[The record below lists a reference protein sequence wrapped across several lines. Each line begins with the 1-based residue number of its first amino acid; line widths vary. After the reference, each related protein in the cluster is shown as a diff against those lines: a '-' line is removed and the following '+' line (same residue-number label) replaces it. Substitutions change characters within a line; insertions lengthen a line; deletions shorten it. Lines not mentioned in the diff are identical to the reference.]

1 MRFWVSRPVIIAIS
15 RLFLDSLSGRLSM
28 QKKHC
33 PVCNK
38 EVYWLVHH
46 LYNVTDRF
54 AVEQLKYDFSGWTEE
69 DGLCLPCLERHRKY
83 NLAGCYNI
91 RITVN

>member
-1 MRFWVSRPVIIAIS
+1 
-15 RLFLDSLSGRLSM
+15 M
-28 QKKHC
+28 QKKLC
-33 PVCNK
+33 PVCKK

-46 LYNVTDRF
+46 LHKATDQV

-69 DGLCLPCLERHRKY
+69 DGLCLPCLEKYRKY
-83 NLAGCYNI
+83 NLASCCNI